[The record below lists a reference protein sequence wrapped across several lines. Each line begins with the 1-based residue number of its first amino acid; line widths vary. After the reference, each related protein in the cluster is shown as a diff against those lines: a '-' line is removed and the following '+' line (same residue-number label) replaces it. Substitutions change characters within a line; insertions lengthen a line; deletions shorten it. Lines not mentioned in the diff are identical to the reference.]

1 MSIINSMNA
10 SEIRQKFLKFFEERG
25 HRVVPSSSLIPDD
38 PSVLLTTA
46 GMQQFK
52 PYYSG
57 LDPETTIHPSIGKP
71 VGKNAASVQK
81 SFRTSDIDEVG
92 DESHLTFFEMLGN
105 FSFGYKPGEPRS
117 PQGGY
122 FKKEAIQYAYDFVTK
137 EMKSKIDYV
146 TVFSGVSF
154 GGSIVPADSD
164 SEKIWKNIDHN
175 LDVRKKG
182 HEDNFWG
189 PTGAEGPCG
198 PTTEIYVN
206 GVEIWNIVFNEYY
219 QHKDKKLEKLKTP
232 GVDTGMG
239 LERLAMVVQKTNT
252 IFETDLFREPFQY
265 FLAFGEE
272 GRIIS
277 DHLRGSIFL
286 IADGIKPSNKDIG
299 YILRRLIRRI
309 VVACKINKIPLESL
323 DSRINRAIKF
333 YKFYPELGKNEEMI
347 LTEIDEEIKRFN
359 KTLEKGLNEF
369 FKKYPEVKAQKIEP
383 GKSFKPHIV
392 KHVNIDD
399 AFHFHQTF
407 GLTIDIIKDLAKRG
421 GHFVD
426 EEAFNK
432 SLKKHQEISR
442 AGSEAKFGGH
452 GLYLKTGEVTIRD
465 ESEIEKVTR
474 LHTATHLMHA
484 ALRAVLGSEVRQ
496 DGSDITVERTR
507 FDFRFPRKV
516 TSEELAKIE
525 EWVNDAIQKDLAVKW
540 EELGY
545 EEALK
550 HGALGFFREKY
561 PPRVKVYTVFDSKSG
576 KVLSKEFCGGPH
588 VEHTGII
595 GRFRI
600 TKEESSSAGVRR
612 IRAVI
617 EPR

>member
-1 MSIINSMNA
+1 MIGDMNA

-442 AGSEAKFGGH
+442 AGISGFKGGLV
-452 GLYLKTGEVTIRD
+452 G
-465 ESEIEKVTR
+465 ESEITTR
-474 LHTATHLMHA
+474 MHTATHLLLK
-484 ALRAVLGSEVRQ
+484 ALQIVLGFDVHQR
-496 DGSDITVERTR
+496 GSNINEERIR
-507 FDFRFPRKV
+507 FDFSYGKPMTEEEVKKVEDIVNEKIQENLPVIRKETTV
-516 TSEELAKIE
+516 
-525 EWVNDAIQKDLAVKW
+525 
-540 EELGY
+540 
-545 EEALK
+545 EEAK
-550 HGALGFFREKY
+550 KIGAEAQFVNKY
-561 PPRVKVYTVFDSKSG
+561 GDKITLYSIGDPSTGSGQVFSHE
-576 KVLSKEFCGGPH
+576 LCGGPH
-588 VEHTGII
+588 VKKTGEIGKFKII
-595 GRFRI
+595 
-600 TKEESSSAGVRR
+600 KEESSSAGVRR
-612 IRAVI
+612 IRAII
-617 EPR
+617 E